1 MMKKLQKIHYIVKLL
16 IAAYQVAFPWEGVAG
31 GRGDEVVGL
40 RGLCLPLRLPSQRQ
54 RRKREE
60 EEEGVEH
67 SADLVHEEQ

>member
-1 MMKKLQKIHYIVKLL
+1 M
-16 IAAYQVAFPWEGVAG
+16 
-31 GRGDEVVGL
+31 VGL

>member
-1 MMKKLQKIHYIVKLL
+1 MMKKLQKSTKLL

-31 GRGDEVVGL
+31 GRGDEAVGL
-40 RGLCLPLRLPSQRQ
+40 RGLCLPLRLPSQR
-54 RRKREE
+54 RTRKREEEE